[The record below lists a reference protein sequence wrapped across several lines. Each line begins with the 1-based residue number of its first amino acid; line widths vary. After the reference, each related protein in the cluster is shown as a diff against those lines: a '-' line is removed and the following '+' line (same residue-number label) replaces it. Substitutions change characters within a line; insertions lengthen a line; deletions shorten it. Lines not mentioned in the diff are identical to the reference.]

1 MLLKH
6 GEKTP
11 VGLRQKLSE
20 IVATWKTQ
28 LETKVSEYLAED
40 IPQLRIKGTAGFQ
53 VPAVTY
59 SIN

>member
-1 MLLKH
+1 MEK
-6 GEKTP
+6 KTP

-28 LETKVSEYLAED
+28 LETKGLEYLAED

-53 VPAVTY
+53 VPTY
-59 SIN
+59 ST